1 MKMRCPFAFGP
12 YNPPASRWGDQQS
25 STQQAMKTQRF
36 AGLEPKGFGGWLLL
50 AMLGL
55 VVMTAA
61 TIVELH
67 DPLKMML
74 EWELLAVF
82 VRPETHGWYRAVIA
96 MVGMDVATGVFIVA
110 GMGWLLLLAWRRS
123 VRFPV
128 HLQAWLLAIVVMR
141 TIAYLVGDHMT
152 HAIAIDVAIPFD
164 GVEIAVVAAALGIP
178 YVRRSRRVRNT
189 FIAR

>member
-1 MKMRCPFAFGP
+1 M
-12 YNPPASRWGDQQS
+12 D
-25 STQQAMKTQRF
+25 TQRF
-36 AGLEPKGFGGWLLL
+36 VGLEPKGFGGWLLL

-55 VVMTAA
+55 VAMTAA
-61 TIVELH
+61 TIVELR

-123 VRFPV
+123 VRFPA

-164 GVEIAVVAAALGIP
+164 GFEIAVVAAALGIP

>member
-1 MKMRCPFAFGP
+1 M
-12 YNPPASRWGDQQS
+12 D
-25 STQQAMKTQRF
+25 TQRF
-36 AGLEPKGFGGWLLL
+36 SGLEPKGFGGWLLL

-55 VVMTAA
+55 VAMTAA
-61 TIVELH
+61 TIVELR

-123 VRFPV
+123 VRFPA
-128 HLQAWLLAIVVMR
+128 HLQAWLLAVVVMR

-164 GVEIAVVAAALGIP
+164 GFEIAVVAAALGIP